1 MAEIFISIWVLV
13 ILGGGLCMYR
23 LHRFSKFMRAEIES
37 IGHMRRLGVRDI
49 TYPDVIA
56 SYDNLKWYD
65 MFNYNFRS
73 LIVYDRAY

>member
-1 MAEIFISIWVLV
+1 MAEILISLWVIA
-13 ILGGGLCMYR
+13 ILSSVLYMLR
-23 LHRFSKFMRAEIES
+23 LHQFSKFMRAEV
-37 IGHMRRLGVRDI
+37 RLVYEARASGNSTI

-73 LIVYDRAY
+73 LIVYERAR